1 MYNIQNSSTTL
12 LRTIHKSLKTIKD
25 PEALERAKALRL
37 ALSEFTGK
45 RCSFTGMLVP
55 YRNGDYN

>member
-1 MYNIQNSSTTL
+1 MYDIQNNSKTL

-25 PEALERAKALRL
+25 PEALEKAKALRL

-45 RCSFTGMLVP
+45 KCSFTGMLVP
-55 YRNGDYN
+55 YKNGDYD